1 MERVSLC
8 RFTRILK
15 VQTSLP
21 FLIYNVFIESN
32 PSLFFQFTLLLQ
44 GQISLPFS
52 ISKVFTGPN
61 QCLDLHDVYALFIC
75 S

>member
-1 MERVSLC
+1 MERVSLY

-61 QCLDLHDVYALFIC
+61 QFLDLHDVYALFIC